1 MARQARQESASG
13 YYHVMMR
20 GINRE
25 FVFQKDSYKSA
36 FMELLREQLACGHIA
51 LVAWC
56 VMDNHVH
63 MLVKAEKEA
72 LSKAIKTVSVKFAAM
87 YNREQK
93 RIGPVF
99 GGRFRSENIEDDS
112 YLLGALRYVHSNPVK
127 ARRASD
133 ASEYRWSSYGE
144 YLGVPRYVTAR
155 ERNFVWSLFDGDEKS
170 FLAYHAEYDDL
181 DYLDTKEE
189 REKSREDRAFRLIE
203 AFCRAQGIAYA
214 NEIHQHRE
222 LFAVL
227 CRSLVVDAGLTLRK
241 VAEYLSTT
249 HQRVYEAV
257 KD

>member
-1 MARQARQESASG
+1 MARQARQESVSG

-25 FVFQKDSYKSA
+25 FIFQEDSYKSV
-36 FMELLREQLACGHIA
+36 FMELLDEQLACGHIA
-51 LVAWC
+51 LAAWC

-63 MLVKAEKEA
+63 MLIRAEKEA

-99 GGRFRSENIEDDS
+99 GGRFKSENIEDDG
-112 YLLGALRYVHSNPVK
+112 YLVGVLRYIHGNPVK
-127 ARRASD
+127 ARLVSD

-144 YLGVPRYVTAR
+144 YLGEPRYVTIS
-155 ERNFVWSLFDGDEKS
+155 ERDFVWSLFNGDQQS
-170 FLAYHAEYDDL
+170 FRSYHAHNDDL
-181 DYLDTKEE
+181 DYLDT
-189 REKSREDRAFRLIE
+189 REDAAQNREDRAFRLIE
-203 AFCRAQGIAYA
+203 AFCRTHGIVYA

-222 LFAVL
+222 LFEVL
-227 CRSLVVDAGLTLRK
+227 CRSLVIDAGLTLRK